1 MASAKRLAVVLL
13 IALTGLQNGSALA
26 EQGQDMQTQSITGQN
41 ALTEG
46 SPTSGSCPSAAPVP
60 GIPAGFDMPVPLKD
74 GQRLLGKASLH
85 LAPDAPPALQM
96 DEFMPLLEGVIAK
109 KALQTVKNRVGEA
122 KTISLDALCAAGLP
136 AVFDPA
142 QLSVS
147 LDIPL
152 AMRRPG
158 AISLTSGHRAPPEP
172 NAAPAEFTGFANLYF
187 GIDHVAY
194 SDFSAPGWQSPNIA
208 LDGAVR
214 WQDLVLEAEFSIAHD
229 FTFERRTTRFVYDMP
244 DRALRFKVG
253 DIRMPGTHGHA
264 GRSLLGVSAQR
275 SYAELQPTRQT
286 GPNAERSFVVHQPS
300 EVDVLVNGRKIRSF
314 RLPPGEYKLSDL
326 PLVTGGNRIEVE
338 VREDSGR
345 VRRYDF
351 TAFYDHTLLKPG
363 LSEWHAAAGFTGEY
377 TAEGRTYALDR
388 PALFA
393 SYQRGLLENL
403 TGGLAFQAADGAAAL
418 DLNATTENTLGSLFV
433 RAAASYA
440 GGQLGYSAGI
450 DWQFDEFGEW
460 SDIISAIR
468 LSADYDSARFGPD
481 NSHEAP
487 GESLHLSAAAGF
499 SLPLSVQGFAS
510 LNYSR
515 EGDEEPRLNVSLSL
529 SKAVGPQASWSLSTG
544 YRAGPV
550 LDGGN
555 ETLAEWSAR
564 FGFSY
569 RFSPDARLAFD
580 HDVADRHSQ
589 IELDQRLNTDS
600 GSWAAEVEIAS
611 ARSDDPSMSSEKG
624 LAGDLRY
631 SGNRFT
637 ASAGHTRLFA
647 SPGLDK
653 IDIRSSATLGTGFAF
668 ADGLFAWGRPI
679 TGAFAIID
687 LPEEVESGELHIAPS
702 DDGALAEADMW
713 GPALVSSLPP
723 YMTTTLPLAARGTP
737 QNYDLG
743 SGAYVLKPSYKGG
756 YKLVAGAAGAMAV
769 TGRLVDEH
777 EEPLALAMGKARLEA
792 APDGPAAEFFTG
804 PGGKF
809 FIQGLTP
816 GTWQLH
822 LGGAPAPAFTFSL
835 SKSNQQ
841 VIDVGTL
848 QSGQSQ

>member
-1 MASAKRLAVVLL
+1 MASAWRLALMVL
-13 IALTGLQNGSALA
+13 IALTGLQNGKALA
-26 EQGQDMQTQSITGQN
+26 DQENDMQTQSKTGQDM
-41 ALTEG
+41 AAEG
-46 SPTSGSCPSAAPVP
+46 RPAAGSCPSTAPIP

-85 LAPDAPPALQM
+85 LAPDAAPALQV
-96 DEFMPLLEGVIAK
+96 DEFLPLLKGVIADEP
-109 KALQTVKNRVGEA
+109 LQTL
-122 KTISLDALCAAGLP
+122 KTRTADAETMSLDALCAAGLP
-136 AVFDPA
+136 AAFDPA

-158 AISLTSGHRAPPEP
+158 AISLTGGRKAPPEP
-172 NAAPAEFTGFANLYF
+172 NAAPADLTAFANLYF
-187 GIDHVAY
+187 GIDHVAH
-194 SDFSAPGWQSPNIA
+194 SDFSAPGWQSPKIA
-208 LDGAVR
+208 LDGAIR
-214 WQDLVLEAEFSIAHD
+214 WKDLVLEAEFSVAND
-229 FTFERRTTRFVYDMP
+229 FSFERRTTRFVYDMP
-244 DRALRFKVG
+244 DRALRFKAG
-253 DIRMPGTHGHA
+253 DIRMPGTLGHA
-264 GRSLLGVSAQR
+264 GRSLMGVSAQR
-275 SYAELQPTRQT
+275 SYAQLQPARQT

-300 EVDVLVNGRKIRSF
+300 EVDVLVNGRKIRAF

-345 VRRYDF
+345 VRRYAF

-363 LSEWHAAAGFTGEY
+363 LSEWHATAGFTSEY
-377 TAEGRTYALDR
+377 TAEGRYYALDR

-418 DLNATTENTLGSLFV
+418 DLNATTENALGSLFL

-440 GGQLGYSAGI
+440 GRQLGYSAGI
-450 DWQFDEFGEW
+450 DWQFDHFGEW

-481 NSHEAP
+481 KSHEAV
-487 GESLHLSAAAGF
+487 GDSIHLSAAAGF

-510 LNYSR
+510 LNYTR
-515 EGDEEPRLNVSLSL
+515 DADEEPRLNASLSL

-544 YRAGPV
+544 YRAGPA
-550 LDGGN
+550 LDGGD
-555 ETLAEWSAR
+555 ETLSEWSAR

-569 RFSPDARLAFD
+569 RFSPDARLSFD
-580 HDVADRHSQ
+580 HDVADQQSQ
-589 IELDQRLNTDS
+589 IELDQRLNTGS
-600 GSWAAEVEIAS
+600 GSWAAEVEIVS
-611 ARSDDPSMSSEKG
+611 DRSEDPGISSEKG

-631 SGNRFT
+631 SGNRFA
-637 ASAGHTRLFA
+637 ASAGHARLFA

-653 IDIRSSATLGTGFAF
+653 IDIRSSATLATGFAF

-702 DDGALAEADMW
+702 DNGALAEADMW
-713 GPALVSSLPP
+713 GPALVSSLPV
-723 YMTTTLPLAARGTP
+723 YTTTTLPLTAHGTP
-737 QNYDLG
+737 QTYDLG
-743 SGAYVLKPSYKGG
+743 SGAYILRPSYKGG

-769 TGRLVDEH
+769 TGRLIDEH
-777 EEPLALAMGKARLEA
+777 EEPVELAMGKARREGES
-792 APDGPAAEFFTG
+792 DRPAVEFFTG
-804 PGGKF
+804 RGGTF

-816 GTWQLH
+816 GTWQLY
-822 LGGAPAPAFTFSL
+822 LAGAPEPAFTFSL

-848 QSGQSQ
+848 QSGPSQ